1 MVSDEVLRRIEKTA
15 GSNSKKLDL
24 SGQGLTEIPRE
35 VFQLQN
41 LTELTLAVNK
51 IVEIPGAIAQLKNL
65 TILDLEH
72 NKIVKISDAI
82 TKSKNLT
89 ELNLSHNKIVK
100 IPYEISQLKNLTT
113 LSLSHNQIVKIPYE
127 ISQLKNLEFLL
138 FRNNQIVT
146 IPDVIFQLKK
156 LEFLL
161 LRNNQIV
168 EIPNAIYQLQNLKT
182 LNLSYNQ
189 VVKIPDAISQLKNL
203 TRLSLAHNQIVEI
216 PDAIAK
222 LQNLT
227 ELNLWNNKIVK
238 IPDGIEELQNLTE
251 LNLGSNKIVKIP
263 DAIAQLQNLISLNL
277 SKNQIVEIPDVI
289 AQLKN
294 LTTLSLN
301 NNRIVEIPDGIERL
315 TKLEK
320 LDLRGNL
327 LSIPPEILGTPEF
340 YQVPAPIA
348 EILNYL
354 RQLNQNQS
362 RPLHE
367 AKVLLI
373 GQGSVGKTSLKRQLI
388 HNQFDRN
395 ESKTD
400 GLEVEYWPIKIN
412 ENKIRLNVWDFGGQE
427 IYHATHQ
434 FFLTKR
440 SLYLLVCNCR
450 TSEEENRLEYWL
462 KLIETFGDQSPVI
475 IVGNKKDEQALD
487 ISRKTLLKK
496 YPNIKVIL
504 ETSCLTGQG
513 ITELRNAIVQEI
525 EKLKEVYDLLPL
537 PYFEVKEQL
546 EAMTEDFISYNNY
559 IGICINKKI
568 FEEENQEQLIEL
580 LHHLGLVLSFRNHP
594 LLQSTNVLNP
604 DWVTQGIYALL
615 SDEILKTQKKG
626 IFSTSELTRILD
638 NQRYPEKR
646 HHFLIELMKE
656 FQLCFKLNESEQ
668 YLIPG
673 LLPKEEPENTN
684 LGQNC
689 LEFQY
694 HYRILPESIISR
706 FIVLNHEKIYEQT
719 YWRSGVILFHQ
730 EGSEICN
737 LACIKADFEDKKIF
751 ITINRREQ
759 TRRLFLALIRDI
771 FQKIHNTF
779 ANLEVSE
786 WVPVPNYP
794 NHPPLDYQELIGLE
808 KMGETELPIGKLGI
822 KVNIRQ
828 LLNGYESIESR
839 QKQREENFMS
849 NSSKYNFPNAK
860 NVFITETN
868 LGEVIGEKYA
878 ADPEVKSAINEVI
891 KLLQNLQTNHPN
903 VSETEATDII
913 NAEFINLQT
922 QNPNQWQNITKNLL
936 NPEHWLQGGKA
947 ALVAT
952 AEHYVDNS
960 VIYKAGLA
968 FLDKFSEQS

>member
-1 MVSDEVLRRIEKTA
+1 MASDQVLKIIEKA
-15 GSNSKKLDL
+15 ARSNSEKLDL

-35 VFQLQN
+35 IFQLKN
-41 LTELTLAVNK
+41 LTGLYLGRNKIVKIPSAIIQLKNLTSLNFGNNK
-51 IVEIPGAIAQLKNL
+51 IVEIPDAIAKLQNL
-65 TILDLEH
+65 ESL
-72 NKIVKISDAI
+72 NFAGNQIVKISDAI
-82 TKSKNLT
+82 TKLQNLT
-89 ELNLSHNKIVK
+89 KLFFER
-100 IPYEISQLKNLTT
+100 
-113 LSLSHNQIVKIPYE
+113 NQIVKIPDA
-127 ISQLKNLEFLL
+127 IAKLQNLTTLDL
-138 FRNNQIVT
+138 GR
-146 IPDVIFQLKK
+146 
-156 LEFLL
+156 
-161 LRNNQIV
+161 NQIV
-168 EIPNAIYQLQNLKT
+168 EIPDVIAKLQDLT
-182 LNLSYNQ
+182 MLYLGRNQ
-189 VVKIPDAISQLKNL
+189 IVEIPDAITKLQNL
-203 TRLSLAHNQIVEI
+203 TMLKLSGNQIVEIPDAITKLQNLTMLELSRNQIVEI

-222 LQNLT
+222 LQNLKY
-227 ELNLWNNKIVK
+227 LNLSNNKIVEV
-238 IPDGIEELQNLTE
+238 PSGIEKLTE
-251 LNLGSNKIVKIP
+251 
-263 DAIAQLQNLISLNL
+263 
-277 SKNQIVEIPDVI
+277 
-289 AQLKN
+289 
-294 LTTLSLN
+294 
-301 NNRIVEIPDGIERL
+301 
-315 TKLEK
+315 LEK
-320 LDLRGNL
+320 LDLRENPL
-327 LSIPPEILGTPEF
+327 PIPPQILGPPELNKH
-340 YQVPAPIA
+340 PAPVT

-354 RQLNQNQS
+354 RQLRQNPV

-373 GQGSVGKTSLKRQLI
+373 GQGSVGKTSLKKQLI
-388 HNQFDRN
+388 HNQFNQN

-400 GLEVEYWPIKIN
+400 GLEVEYWPIEIN

-434 FFLTKR
+434 FFLTKQ

-462 KLIETFGDQSPVI
+462 KLIETFGDKSPVI
-475 IVGNKKDEQALD
+475 IVGNKKDEQPLD
-487 ISRKTLLKK
+487 INRKALLEK
-496 YPNIKVIL
+496 YPNIKAIL
-504 ETSCLTGQG
+504 ETSCLMGQG
-513 ITELRNAIVQEI
+513 ITPLRTKIINEI
-525 EKLKEVYDLLPL
+525 KQLKEVYDLLPL
-537 PYFEVKEQL
+537 PWFEVKEQL
-546 EAMTEDFISYNNY
+546 EAMTEDFISYSNY
-559 IGICINKKI
+559 IGICVTKKI
-568 FEEENQEQLIEL
+568 PEEKNQERLIDL

-604 DWVTQGIYALL
+604 DWVTTGIYALL

-626 IFSTSELTRILD
+626 IFGASELTRILD
-638 NQRYPEKR
+638 HQRYPEKR
-646 HHFLIELMKE
+646 HHYLIELMKE

-673 LLPKEEPENTN
+673 LLPKEEPENTD

-706 FIVLNHEKIYEQT
+706 FIVLNHKKIHKQT

-751 ITINRREQ
+751 ISINGREQ
-759 TRRLFLALIRDI
+759 TRRLFLALIRDT
-771 FQKIHNTF
+771 FQKIHHTF
-779 ANLEVSE
+779 ANLEMSE
-786 WVPVPNYP
+786 WVPVPDYP

-822 KVNIRQ
+822 RPNIRQ

-839 QKQREENFMS
+839 QKQREENSMS

-878 ADPEVKSAINEVI
+878 TDPEVKSAIKEVI

-903 VSETEATDII
+903 VTQTEAIEII
-913 NAEFINLQT
+913 NAEFTTLQT
-922 QNPNQWQNITKNLL
+922 QNPSLWKNITSNLL
-936 NPEHWLQGGKA
+936 NPERWLQGGKA

-960 VIYKAGLA
+960 VIYKAFLA

>member
-1 MVSDEVLRRIEKTA
+1 MASDEVLRRIKEA
-15 GSNSKKLDL
+15 ARSNSKVLDL
-24 SGQGLTEIPRE
+24 SRQNLTEIPKK

-41 LTELTLAVNK
+41 LT
-51 IVEIPGAIAQLKNL
+51 
-65 TILDLEH
+65 
-72 NKIVKISDAI
+72 
-82 TKSKNLT
+82 
-89 ELNLSHNKIVK
+89 
-100 IPYEISQLKNLTT
+100 
-113 LSLSHNQIVKIPYE
+113 
-127 ISQLKNLEFLL
+127 
-138 FRNNQIVT
+138 
-146 IPDVIFQLKK
+146 
-156 LEFLL
+156 
-161 LRNNQIV
+161 
-168 EIPNAIYQLQNLKT
+168 
-182 LNLSYNQ
+182 
-189 VVKIPDAISQLKNL
+189 
-203 TRLSLAHNQIVEI
+203 RLSLGSNQIVEI
-216 PDAIAK
+216 PDAIDQLQNLTRLNLYQNQIVEIPCAITK

-227 ELNLWNNKIVK
+227 WLS
-238 IPDGIEELQNLTE
+238 
-251 LNLGSNKIVKIP
+251 LGS
-263 DAIAQLQNLISLNL
+263 
-277 SKNQIVEIPDVI
+277 NQIVEIPDVVD
-289 AQLKN
+289 QLQN
-294 LTTLSLN
+294 LTGLDLSYNQIIKIPDAITRLQN
-301 NNRIVEIPDGIERL
+301 LKELDFSRNQIVEIPNLIAELQNLKKLNISNNKITKILKPIEYL
-315 TKLEK
+315 ITINDVNVSNNPLP
-320 LDLRGNL
+320 
-327 LSIPPEILGTPEF
+327 IPPEILNIGK
-340 YQVPAPIA
+340 QK

-354 RQLNQNQS
+354 LQLYRTNF

-367 AKVLLI
+367 AKVLLV
-373 GQGSVGKTSLKRQLI
+373 GQGSVGKTSLKKQLI
-388 HNQFDRN
+388 HNQFDQN

-400 GLEVEYWPIKIN
+400 GLEVEYWPIEID

-475 IVGNKKDEQALD
+475 IVGNKKDEQPLD
-487 ISRKTLLKK
+487 INRKALLEK
-496 YPNIKVIL
+496 YPNIKAIL
-504 ETSCLTGQG
+504 ETSCLNGQG
-513 ITELRNAIVQEI
+513 ITELRNAIMKEVRQ
-525 EKLKEVYDLLPL
+525 LKEVYDLLPL
-537 PYFEVKEQL
+537 PWFEVKEQL
-546 EAMTEDFISYNNY
+546 EAMTEDFISYGNY
-559 IGICINKKI
+559 IGICVTRKI
-568 FEEENQEQLIEL
+568 PEEENQEQLIDL
-580 LHHLGLVLSFRNHP
+580 LHRLGLVLSFRNHP

-626 IFSTSELTRILD
+626 IFGASELTRILD

-646 HHFLIELMKE
+646 HHYLIELMKE

-673 LLPKEEPENTN
+673 LLPKEEPENTD

-694 HYRILPESIISR
+694 YYRILPESIISR
-706 FIVLNHEKIYEQT
+706 FIVLNHEKIHEQT

-751 ITINRREQ
+751 ITINGREQ
-759 TRRLFLALIRDI
+759 TRRLFLALIRDT

-786 WVPVPNYP
+786 WVPVPDYP
-794 NHPPLDYQELIGLE
+794 NHPPLDYQELMGLE
-808 KMGETELPIGKLGI
+808 KMGVTELPIGKLGI

-828 LLNGYESIESR
+828 LLDGYEDIKSR
-839 QKQREENFMS
+839 QKQRFYEENSMS
-849 NSSKYNFPNAK
+849 NSPKYNFPNADT
-860 NVFITETN
+860 VIISEISH
-868 LGEVIGEKYA
+868 GEIIGKKYA
-878 ADPEVKSAINEVI
+878 TDPGVKSAITEVI

-903 VSETEATDII
+903 VTQTEATEII

-922 QNPNQWQNITKNLL
+922 QNPNQWQNIKRDLL
-936 NPEHWLQGGKA
+936 NPERWLQGGKA

>member
-1 MVSDEVLRRIEKTA
+1 MASDEVLRIIEKA
-15 GSNSKKLDL
+15 ASSNSNELHLADWN
-24 SGQGLTEIPRE
+24 LTEIPKE

-41 LTELTLAVNK
+41 LTKLELSFNK
-51 IVEIPGAIAQLKNL
+51 ILEIPDEIEKLQNL
-65 TILDLEH
+65 R
-72 NKIVKISDAI
+72 
-82 TKSKNLT
+82 
-89 ELNLSHNKIVK
+89 
-100 IPYEISQLKNLTT
+100 
-113 LSLSHNQIVKIPYE
+113 SL
-127 ISQLKNLEFLL
+127 LL
-138 FRNNQIVT
+138 YNNQIV
-146 IPDVIFQLKK
+146 I
-156 LEFLL
+156 
-161 LRNNQIV
+161 
-168 EIPNAIYQLQNLKT
+168 IPNAIEKLQNLK
-182 LNLSYNQ
+182 
-189 VVKIPDAISQLKNL
+189 
-203 TRLSLAHNQIVEI
+203 
-216 PDAIAK
+216 K
-222 LQNLT
+222 LDLH
-227 ELNLWNNKIVK
+227 
-238 IPDGIEELQNLTE
+238 
-251 LNLGSNKIVKIP
+251 
-263 DAIAQLQNLISLNL
+263 
-277 SKNQIVEIPDVI
+277 
-289 AQLKN
+289 
-294 LTTLSLN
+294 
-301 NNRIVEIPDGIERL
+301 NNRIVEIPDAIEKLQSLTNLDLYNNRIVEIPDAIEKLQSLTRLNLSNNKIVEVSEVIAQLQNLTGLYLAVNKIVKISYAITELQNLRELNLSRNRIVEIPDAIERL
-315 TKLEK
+315 QNLKMLDLSRNQIVKIPDAIERLQNLKMLDLSRNQIVKIPDTIENLQSLKK
-320 LDLRGNL
+320 LDLRENFL
-327 LSIPPEILGTPEF
+327 PIPPPILGPRELNK
-340 YQVPAPIA
+340 YPAPVT

-354 RQLNQNQS
+354 RQLRQNQG

-367 AKVLLI
+367 AKILLV
-373 GQGSVGKTSLKRQLI
+373 GQGSVGKTSLKKQLI
-388 HNQFDRN
+388 HNQFAQN

-400 GLEVEYWPIKIN
+400 GLEVEYWPIEID

-450 TSEEENRLEYWL
+450 ISEEENRLEYWL
-462 KLIETFGDQSPVI
+462 KLIQTFGDKSPVI
-475 IVGNKKDEQALD
+475 IVGNKKDEQPFDINRKAL
-487 ISRKTLLKK
+487 LEK
-496 YPNIKVIL
+496 YPNIKAIL

-513 ITELRNAIVQEI
+513 IAELYIAIAKEI
-525 EKLKEVYDLLPL
+525 EQLKEVYNLLPL

-546 EAMTEDFISYNNY
+546 EVMTEDFISYSHY

-568 FEEENQEQLIEL
+568 PEEENQEQLIEL
-580 LHHLGLVLSFRNHP
+580 LHHLGLVLSFRDHP

-604 DWVTQGIYALL
+604 DWVTKGIYALL
-615 SDEILKTQKKG
+615 SDEILKNQKKG
-626 IFSTSELTRILD
+626 ILSASELTRILD

-646 HHFLIELMKE
+646 HHFLISLMQE

-751 ITINRREQ
+751 ITINRHEQ
-759 TRRLFLALIRDI
+759 TRRLFLALIRDT

-779 ANLEVSE
+779 ANLELSE
-786 WVPVPNYP
+786 WVPVPDYP

-839 QKQREENFMS
+839 QKQREENSMS

-878 ADPEVKSAINEVI
+878 TDPEVKSAIQEVI

-903 VSETEATDII
+903 VSETEATEII
-913 NAEFINLQT
+913 NAEFTTLQT
-922 QNPNQWQNITKNLL
+922 QNPSLWKNITSNLL
-936 NPEHWLQGGKA
+936 NPERWLQGGKA

>member
-1 MVSDEVLRRIEKTA
+1 
-15 GSNSKKLDL
+15 
-24 SGQGLTEIPRE
+24 
-35 VFQLQN
+35 
-41 LTELTLAVNK
+41 
-51 IVEIPGAIAQLKNL
+51 
-65 TILDLEH
+65 
-72 NKIVKISDAI
+72 
-82 TKSKNLT
+82 
-89 ELNLSHNKIVK
+89 
-100 IPYEISQLKNLTT
+100 
-113 LSLSHNQIVKIPYE
+113 
-127 ISQLKNLEFLL
+127 
-138 FRNNQIVT
+138 
-146 IPDVIFQLKK
+146 
-156 LEFLL
+156 
-161 LRNNQIV
+161 
-168 EIPNAIYQLQNLKT
+168 
-182 LNLSYNQ
+182 
-189 VVKIPDAISQLKNL
+189 
-203 TRLSLAHNQIVEI
+203 
-216 PDAIAK
+216 
-222 LQNLT
+222 
-227 ELNLWNNKIVK
+227 
-238 IPDGIEELQNLTE
+238 
-251 LNLGSNKIVKIP
+251 
-263 DAIAQLQNLISLNL
+263 
-277 SKNQIVEIPDVI
+277 VI

-294 LTTLSLN
+294 LKKFDISN
-301 NNRIVEIPDGIERL
+301 NKIIKILKPIEYL
-315 TKLEK
+315 VTI
-320 LDLRGNL
+320 DHFNFSNNP
-327 LSIPPEILGTPEF
+327 LSIPPEILHKNEPEK
-340 YQVPAPIA
+340 
-348 EILNYL
+348 ILNYL
-354 RQLNQNQS
+354 LQLYRTQF

-367 AKVLLI
+367 AKVLLV
-373 GQGSVGKTSLKRQLI
+373 GQGSVGKTSLKKQLI
-388 HNQFDRN
+388 YNQFDQN
-395 ESKTD
+395 ESQTH
-400 GLEVEYWPIKIN
+400 GLKVEPWTININ

-475 IVGNKKDEQALD
+475 IVGNKKDEQPFDINRKAL
-487 ISRKTLLKK
+487 LEK
-496 YPNIKVIL
+496 YPNIKAIL
-504 ETSCLTGQG
+504 ETSCLNGQG
-513 ITELRNAIVQEI
+513 IDELHTAITQEI
-525 EKLKEVYDLLPL
+525 KQLKDVYNPLPL
-537 PYFEVKEQL
+537 PWFEVKEQL
-546 EAMTEDFISYNNY
+546 EAMTEDFISYSNY
-559 IGICINKKI
+559 IGICVTRKI
-568 FEEENQEQLIEL
+568 PEEENQEQLIDL
-580 LHHLGLVLSFRNHP
+580 LHRLGLVLSFRNHP
-594 LLQSTNVLNP
+594 ILQSTNVLNP

-626 IFSTSELTRILD
+626 IFGASELTRILD

-673 LLPKEEPENTN
+673 LLPKEEPENTD

-719 YWRSGVILFHQ
+719 YWRSGVILFNQ
-730 EGSEICN
+730 EASEICN

-759 TRRLFLALIRDI
+759 TRRLFLALIRDT
-771 FQKIHNTF
+771 FQKIHHTF

-786 WVPVPNYP
+786 WVPVPDYP

-839 QKQREENFMS
+839 QKQREENSMS

-878 ADPEVKSAINEVI
+878 TDPEVKSAIQEVI

-903 VSETEATDII
+903 VSETEATEII

-922 QNPNQWQNITKNLL
+922 QNPSQWQNITRNLL
-936 NPEHWLQGGKA
+936 NPERWLQGGKA

>member
-1 MVSDEVLRRIEKTA
+1 MAKNDIFKNVKEVAR
-15 GSNSKKLDL
+15 GNSKELNL
-24 SGQGLTEIPRE
+24 SDHGLTAIPIE
-35 VFQLQN
+35 VFQLK
-41 LTELTLAVNK
+41 V
-51 IVEIPGAIAQLKNL
+51 LK
-65 TILDLEH
+65 TLDLCR
-72 NKIVKISDAI
+72 
-82 TKSKNLT
+82 
-89 ELNLSHNKIVK
+89 
-100 IPYEISQLKNLTT
+100 
-113 LSLSHNQIVKIPYE
+113 NQIVKIPYA
-127 ISQLKNLEFLL
+127 ITQLQNLTRLSLES
-138 FRNNQIVT
+138 NQIVK
-146 IPDVIFQLKK
+146 IPDSITQLQNLTRLS
-156 LEFLL
+156 LESNQIVKIPDSITQLQNL
-161 LRNNQIV
+161 TRLSLENNQIV
-168 EIPNAIYQLQNLKT
+168 EIPYAVSQLQNLT
-182 LNLSYNQ
+182 LLDLSFNQ
-189 VVKIPDAISQLKNL
+189 
-203 TRLSLAHNQIVEI
+203 
-216 PDAIAK
+216 
-222 LQNLT
+222 
-227 ELNLWNNKIVK
+227 
-238 IPDGIEELQNLTE
+238 
-251 LNLGSNKIVKIP
+251 IVKIP
-263 DAIAQLQNLISLNL
+263 DAIAQLQNLKS
-277 SKNQIVEIPDVI
+277 
-289 AQLKN
+289 
-294 LTTLSLN
+294 
-301 NNRIVEIPDGIERL
+301 
-315 TKLEK
+315 

-327 LSIPPEILGTPEF
+327 LPIPREVLETKKP
-340 YQVPAPIA
+340 Q

-354 RQLNQNQS
+354 RQLRQNQG

-367 AKVLLI
+367 AKVLLV
-373 GQGSVGKTSLKRQLI
+373 GQGSVGKTSLKKQLI
-388 HNQFDRN
+388 HSKFDKN
-395 ESKTD
+395 ESQTH
-400 GLEVEYWPIKIN
+400 GLKVEYWPIEIN

-475 IVGNKKDEQALD
+475 IVGNKKDEQPLD
-487 ISRKTLLKK
+487 INRKALLEK
-496 YPNIKVIL
+496 YPNIKAIL
-504 ETSCLTGQG
+504 ETSCLNGQG
-513 ITELRNAIVQEI
+513 ITELRNAIMKEVRQ
-525 EKLKEVYDLLPL
+525 LKEVYDLLPL
-537 PYFEVKEQL
+537 PWFEVKEQL
-546 EAMTEDFISYNNY
+546 EAMSEDFISYGNY
-559 IGICINKKI
+559 IGICVTRKI
-568 FEEENQEQLIEL
+568 PEEENQEQLIDL
-580 LHHLGLVLSFRNHP
+580 LHRLGLVLSFRNHP

-626 IFSTSELTRILD
+626 IFGASELTRILD
-638 NQRYPEKR
+638 NQRYPQKR
-646 HHFLIELMKE
+646 HHYLIELMKE
-656 FQLCFKLNESEQ
+656 FQLCFKLNEREQ

-673 LLPKEEPENTN
+673 LLPKEEPENTD

-706 FIVLNHEKIYEQT
+706 FIVLNHEKIHEQT

-759 TRRLFLALIRDI
+759 TRRLFLALIRDT

-786 WVPVPNYP
+786 WVPVPDYP

-808 KMGETELPIGKLGI
+808 KMGEIELPIGKLGI

-839 QKQREENFMS
+839 QKQREENSMS

-868 LGEVIGEKYA
+868 FGEVIGEKYA
-878 ADPEVKSAINEVI
+878 TDPEVKSAINEVI
-891 KLLQNLQTNHPN
+891 KLLQNLQTDHPN
-903 VSETEATDII
+903 VTEAEATEII
-913 NAEFINLQT
+913 NAEFTTLQT
-922 QNPNQWQNITKNLL
+922 QNPNQWQNITRNLL
-936 NPEHWLQGGKA
+936 NQERWLQGGKA

>member
-1 MVSDEVLRRIEKTA
+1 MASDEVLIRIEEAARNHNRT
-15 GSNSKKLDL
+15 LDL
-24 SGQGLTEIPRE
+24 SNQNLTEIPRE
-35 VFQLQN
+35 IFQLQN
-41 LTELTLAVNK
+41 LRS
-51 IVEIPGAIAQLKNL
+51 
-65 TILDLEH
+65 LDLY
-72 NKIVKISDAI
+72 N
-82 TKSKNLT
+82 
-89 ELNLSHNKIVK
+89 
-100 IPYEISQLKNLTT
+100 
-113 LSLSHNQIVKIPYE
+113 NQIVKIPDE
-127 ISQLKNLEFLL
+127 I
-138 FRNNQIVT
+138 T
-146 IPDVIFQLKK
+146 
-156 LEFLL
+156 
-161 LRNNQIV
+161 
-168 EIPNAIYQLQNLKT
+168 QLQNLR
-182 LNLSYNQ
+182 LLYLS
-189 VVKIPDAISQLKNL
+189 S
-203 TRLSLAHNQIVEI
+203 NQIVEI
-216 PDAIAK
+216 PDAITQ

-227 ELNLWNNKIVK
+227 ELY
-238 IPDGIEELQNLTE
+238 
-251 LNLGSNKIVKIP
+251 
-263 DAIAQLQNLISLNL
+263 L
-277 SKNQIVEIPDVI
+277 SRNQIVEIPDAI
-289 AQLKN
+289 TQLQN
-294 LTTLSLN
+294 LKELNISNNKIIKILKPIEYLVKLNHFDLSN
-301 NNRIVEIPDGIERL
+301 NPLAIPL
-315 TKLEK
+315 
-320 LDLRGNL
+320 
-327 LSIPPEILGTPEF
+327 EILNTGE
-340 YQVPAPIA
+340 Q
-348 EILNYL
+348 EKILNYL
-354 RQLNQNQS
+354 LQLYRSQN

-373 GQGSVGKTSLKRQLI
+373 GQGSVGKTSLRKKLI
-388 HNQFDRN
+388 NNQFDHN
-395 ESKTD
+395 EPQTD

-475 IVGNKKDEQALD
+475 IVGNKKDEQPFDINRKAL
-487 ISRKTLLKK
+487 LEK
-496 YPNIKVIL
+496 YPNIQAIL
-504 ETSCLTGQG
+504 ETSCLNGQG
-513 ITELRNAIVQEI
+513 IVELRTAIMQEVGQ
-525 EKLKEVYDLLPL
+525 LKEVYDPLPL
-537 PYFEVKEQL
+537 PWFEVKEQL
-546 EAMTEDFISYNNY
+546 EKMAEDFISDRKY
-559 IGICINKKI
+559 IGICIKNNI
-568 FEEENQEQLIEL
+568 NEDENQEQLIDL
-580 LHHLGLVLSFRNHP
+580 LHRLGVVLCFRNHA

-615 SDEILKTQKKG
+615 SDDILKTQKKG
-626 IFSTSELTRILD
+626 IFSASELTRILD
-638 NQRYPEKR
+638 HQRYPQQR
-646 HHFLIELMKE
+646 HHYLIELMKE

-673 LLPKEEPENTN
+673 LLPKEEPENTD

-706 FIVLNHEKIYEQT
+706 FIVLNHEKIHEQT

-759 TRRLFLALIRDI
+759 TRRSFLALIRDI
-771 FQKIHNTF
+771 FRKIHHTF

-786 WVPVPNYP
+786 WVPVPDYP
-794 NHPPLDYQELIGLE
+794 NHPPLDYQELMGLE

-839 QKQREENFMS
+839 QKQREENSMS
-849 NSSKYNFPNAK
+849 NNFYGNIDNLNLAQGDK
-860 NVFITETN
+860 NILIGKQYTTE
-868 LGEVIGEKYA
+868 
-878 ADPEVKSAINEVI
+878 PEFKSAIKEI
-891 KLLQNLQTNHPN
+891 LKRLQNLETNHPN
-903 VSETEATDII
+903 VSETEATEII
-913 NAEFINLQT
+913 NAEFINLQI

-936 NPEHWLQGGKA
+936 NQERWLQGGKA